1 LSLLLA
7 DLLKFEMFF
16 MDKSSGIS
24 TPPPP
29 PFSVFWSIVL
39 IFFLAGDE
47 STELLF
53 ELGGLLVLD
62 EVGS

>member
-7 DLLKFEMFF
+7 DLFKFEMFF

-24 TPPPP
+24 TPPP

-62 EVGS
+62 EVGR